1 MYPTVSK
8 EEYKRDRE
16 LFHVMDYYQNCCIEC
31 KILFDTRSK
40 YSLYCYTCLFS
51 ERKNEIK
58 NKRR

>member
-16 LFHVMDYYQNCCIEC
+16 VLDKMDYYQNCCLEC

-40 YSLYCYTCLFS
+40 YRLYCYTCLPS
-51 ERKNEIK
+51 ETKNEK
-58 NKRR
+58 KT